1 MSPSSAND
9 IPPGLR
15 ERKKL
20 KTRAAIQKHAMRLFA
35 EQGYAATTVEQIAE
49 AAEVSPST
57 FFRYFPTKED
67 VILFDSTDPLMLD
80 AFETQPP
87 EMSPLEALRSAIREV
102 YGGLTPEEMER
113 ERERMILVR
122 TVPEIRQRVLAT
134 YAGAIGMV
142 AEIVAK
148 RVGREADDIRV
159 RTFAGALVGALI
171 GVYLATEDDP
181 ETDYIS
187 LIDATLE
194 QLEAGL
200 PL

>member
-1 MSPSSAND
+1 MSPSSANE

-35 EQGYAATTVEQIAE
+35 EQGYSATTVEQIAE

-57 FFRYFPTKED
+57 FFRYFPAKED

-80 AFETQPP
+80 AFEAQPP
-87 EMSPLEALRSAIREV
+87 ELSPLEALRRAIREV
-102 YGGLTPEEMER
+102 YGGLAPEEMER
-113 ERERMILVR
+113 ERERMALVR
-122 TVPEIRQRVLAT
+122 TVPEIRTRVLAT
-134 YAGAIGMV
+134 YAGAIGVV
-142 AEIVAK
+142 AELVAK
-148 RVGREADDIRV
+148 RVGRDAGDIRV

-181 ETDYIS
+181 DADYIT
-187 LIDATLE
+187 LIDATLA